1 MKKNQPVLV
10 GSFGSPR
17 GLKGDISINIFMSN
31 LKSFKMLKEFFLEE
45 NKTTLHF
52 TYFKK
57 IGSKYIA
64 SLDKCCDRN
73 TALSFKGK
81 NIYSYR
87 KNFPKLKKNEF
98 YSTDLIGCKVT
109 NTKNKILGSVID
121 LKNFGAGD
129 LLEVHDK
136 KKKLRT
142 REGKVI
148 DGRTKSYREHR
159 KKLEA
164 ARLRRL
170 ESKKKSTYVE
180 SVVSKME
187 EFSTDEKI

>member
-1 MKKNQPVLV
+1 MKKNQLVLV
-10 GSFGSPR
+10 GSFGNPR

-45 NKTTLHF
+45 NKTILHF

-98 YSTDLIGCKVT
+98 YSTDLIGCKII

-136 KKKLRT
+136 KKKNFFVPMDKNNLVSVDIINKT
-142 REGKVI
+142 III
-148 DGRTKSYREHR
+148 DPLYG
-159 KKLEA
+159 LI
-164 ARLRRL
+164 
-170 ESKKKSTYVE
+170 
-180 SVVSKME
+180 
-187 EFSTDEKI
+187 D